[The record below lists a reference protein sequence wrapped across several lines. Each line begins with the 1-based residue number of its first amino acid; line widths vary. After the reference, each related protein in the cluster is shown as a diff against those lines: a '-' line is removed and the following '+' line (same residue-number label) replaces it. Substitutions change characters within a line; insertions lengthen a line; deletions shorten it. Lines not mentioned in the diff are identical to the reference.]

1 MKGRENDSCT
11 VQAEAELEATVEDGE
26 SIDSTLCTVLDSVVS
41 VLQGPVS
48 VNGIQSTVFKGSTN
62 DSCEQMSLSKSSSTS
77 LESGSSSN
85 NGKVFTWWVITLM
98 IVAILFVLL
107 TCFMT
112 VRRPKKRNATQQ
124 ESYDEVEKNEPE
136 ENEVDIP
143 PHIKLSRV
151 GTGSQAYSTINVQ
164 HCQSCST
171 QSSDDDLSFVNSKK
185 RNYRK

>member
-85 NGKVFTWWVITLM
+85 NGNVFTWSVITLM
-98 IVAILFVLL
+98 IVAILFILL
-107 TCFMT
+107 TCFMM
-112 VRRPKKRNATQQ
+112 VRRRKKRNATQQ
-124 ESYDEVEKNEPE
+124 ESYNELKNEPE
-136 ENEVDIP
+136 ENEDDIP
-143 PHIKLSRV
+143 AHIKPSRT
-151 GTGSQAYSTINVQ
+151 GSGSQAYSIIDVYK
-164 HCQSCST
+164 HYQSCST
-171 QSSDDDLSFVNSKK
+171 QSSDNDSFVDFSDK
-185 RNYRK
+185 Y

>member
-26 SIDSTLCTVLDSVVS
+26 SIDSILCTVLDSVVS

-48 VNGIQSTVFKGSTN
+48 VDGIQSTVFKGSTN

-107 TCFMT
+107 TFAR
-112 VRRPKKRNATQQ
+112 VRPARDPPSSSGGGRRTKKNDNFGRK
-124 ESYDEVEKNEPE
+124 ESNMP
-136 ENEVDIP
+136 
-143 PHIKLSRV
+143 
-151 GTGSQAYSTINVQ
+151 
-164 HCQSCST
+164 
-171 QSSDDDLSFVNSKK
+171 
-185 RNYRK
+185 